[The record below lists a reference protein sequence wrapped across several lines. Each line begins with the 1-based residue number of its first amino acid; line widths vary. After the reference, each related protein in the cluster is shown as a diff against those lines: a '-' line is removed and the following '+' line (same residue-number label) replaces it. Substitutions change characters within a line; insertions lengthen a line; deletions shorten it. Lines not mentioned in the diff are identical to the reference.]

1 MSYMNG
7 INVAFIGFGTV
18 GKGVYE
24 TIHSHQKQLH
34 DITGKKV
41 EVSTIVIQNPDK
53 HQDIQ
58 KDIHITTDI
67 QHIINN
73 PAIDVV
79 FEAIVGVEPAYLH
92 IKNCIKAGKHMITA
106 NKEMFAT
113 HGQELKL
120 LAEHYGVAL
129 GFDATTAGGIPVIQT
144 IKQLLRVNQI
154 QKIQAILN
162 GTSNYILTEMREKQI
177 PFHRA
182 LQQSQ
187 DLGYAE
193 SDPTNDVEGFD
204 ALFKLMIL
212 SDVSFGKQPLQQHI
226 YRRGITAIKEEDL
239 RSMQQKRIKHI
250 ATIEKVNGILTAAV
264 EPLSISED
272 HPLFSTEGVDNAVH
286 IQTDIVGDLILSG
299 PGAGALPTASAMIE
313 EFCTFFSQEQRQADA
328 TLSI

>member
-1 MSYMNG
+1 MNG

-41 EVSTIVIQNPDK
+41 EVTTIVIQNPNK
-53 HQDIQ
+53 HQNIK

-129 GFDATTAGGIPVIQT
+129 GFDATTDRKSTRLNSSHV
-144 IKQLLRVNQI
+144 
-154 QKIQAILN
+154 AISYAVFCLN
-162 GTSNYILTEMREKQI
+162 KKTTCM
-177 PFHRA
+177 
-182 LQQSQ
+182 
-187 DLGYAE
+187 
-193 SDPTNDVEGFD
+193 
-204 ALFKLMIL
+204 
-212 SDVSFGKQPLQQHI
+212 
-226 YRRGITAIKEEDL
+226 TAIE
-239 RSMQQKRIKHI
+239 
-250 ATIEKVNGILTAAV
+250 TV
-264 EPLSISED
+264 
-272 HPLFSTEGVDNAVH
+272 
-286 IQTDIVGDLILSG
+286 
-299 PGAGALPTASAMIE
+299 
-313 EFCTFFSQEQRQADA
+313 
-328 TLSI
+328 